1 MSKYKE
7 IEFQLELLKIQLDMG
22 FKLSV
27 FLTVYSILFSLM
39 LTYEFS
45 RSFLGP
51 LLLGLMMILLGQYY
65 MWRDNIL
72 SKLKKKYISTRY
84 FNKEQ
89 GNV

>member
-1 MSKYKE
+1 
-7 IEFQLELLKIQLDMG
+7 
-22 FKLSV
+22 
-27 FLTVYSILFSLM
+27 M